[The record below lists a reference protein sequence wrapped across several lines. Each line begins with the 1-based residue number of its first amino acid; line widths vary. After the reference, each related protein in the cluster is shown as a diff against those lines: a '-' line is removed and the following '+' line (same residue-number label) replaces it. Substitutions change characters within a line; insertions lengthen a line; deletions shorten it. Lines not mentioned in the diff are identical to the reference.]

1 MLNLGRKEAR
11 RGKDKEA
18 ELQGWEKRQRLRKAQ
33 GKRMS
38 KLMRDAAATKSSSR
52 QFAMKIEIDERVSFG
67 SKETAASTRSLSSP
81 PKEDRS
87 CGKS

>member
-1 MLNLGRKEAR
+1 MLNLSRKEAR
-11 RGKDKEA
+11 REKDKEA
-18 ELQGWEKRQRLRKAQ
+18 ELQGWEKRPRLRKAQ

-52 QFAMKIEIDERVSFG
+52 QAAMKIETDERVSFG
-67 SKETAASTRSLSSP
+67 SKRRRQAPDRYRPP